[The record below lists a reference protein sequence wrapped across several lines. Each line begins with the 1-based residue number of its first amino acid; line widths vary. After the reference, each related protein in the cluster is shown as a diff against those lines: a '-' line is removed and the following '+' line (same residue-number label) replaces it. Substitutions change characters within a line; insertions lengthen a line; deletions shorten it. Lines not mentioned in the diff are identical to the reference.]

1 MKQIIKS
8 IIKKIPPLDNFL
20 ISQRKKLII
29 KAEKKQCILKRW
41 RELFDEELNIENPK
55 TYNEKLQWG
64 KIFSNNKLAKK
75 CADKILVREYVQ
87 EKIGKDY
94 INDLIETYEN
104 TKNIDFSKLPDQFV
118 IKVTHDSGS
127 VLIVK
132 DKKKINFEKLKEIE
146 ENLKINYGHL
156 SKEWV
161 YDDIK
166 PQIIIEKFL
175 ESEDGKFLKDYKVFC
190 FNGEP
195 KIIQV
200 DLDRFEGHKRNF
212 YDTSWNRLD
221 LEIEYP
227 SVDYDLKKPAL
238 LQEMLE
244 VTKKLAKPFNHVRV
258 DWYIHHNKLI
268 FGEMTFFHGS
278 GFEKFNSRK
287 WEEKMGSWFEVSKD
301 LSYQK
306 DVTCAE

>member
-1 MKQIIKS
+1 MKQTIKAIIQ
-8 IIKKIPPLDNFL
+8 KIPPLYNFYL
-20 ISQRKKLII
+20 LQRKKII
-29 KAEKKQCILKRW
+29 CNTPSEQYIQSRW
-41 RELFDEELNIENPK
+41 QKIFDKELNLQNPK

-64 KIFSNNKLAKK
+64 KIFANNPLAKK
-75 CADKILVREYVQ
+75 CADKIEVLEYVRQ
-87 EKIGKDY
+87 KVGSEY
-94 INDLIETYEN
+94 INKLIATYPN
-104 TKNIDFSKLPDQFV
+104 TKNIDFSRLPNQFV
-118 IKVTHDSGS
+118 LKATHDSGS

-132 DKKKINFEKLKEIE
+132 DRSKIDFEKLKEIE
-146 ENLKINYGHL
+146 QNLKINYGHL

-166 PQIIIEKFL
+166 PKIIIEKFL
-175 ESEDGKFLKDYKVFC
+175 ESEDGKSLKDYKIFC

-221 LEIEYP
+221 LEIEYL
-227 SVDYDLKKPAL
+227 SVDYDAKKPDL
-238 LQEMLE
+238 LDEMLE
-244 VTKKLAKPFNHVRV
+244 VTRKLAKPFNHVRV
-258 DWYIHHNKLI
+258 DWYICENRLV

-278 GFEKFNSRK
+278 GFEKFNSQE

-301 LSYQK
+301 LSY
-306 DVTCAE
+306 

>member
-8 IIKKIPPLDNFL
+8 IIKKIPSLYNF
-20 ISQRKKLII
+20 IVFQRKKLIS
-29 KAEKKQCILKRW
+29 KTEKKQYILKRW
-41 RELFDEELNIENPK
+41 RESFHEELNIENPK

-64 KIFSNNKLAKK
+64 KIYSNNNLAKK
-75 CADKILVREYVQ
+75 CADKLLVREYVK
-87 EKIGKDY
+87 EKIGNNY
-94 INDLIETYEN
+94 LNDLIKVYEN
-104 TKNIDFSKLPDQFV
+104 TKSIDFSRLPNQFV
-118 IKVTHDSGS
+118 IKATHDSGS

-132 DKKKINFEKLKEIE
+132 DKLKIDLEKLKEIE
-146 ENLKINYGHL
+146 KNLKINYGHL

-166 PQIIIEKFL
+166 PKIIIEKFL
-175 ESEDGKFLKDYKVFC
+175 ESEDGKSLKDYKIFC
-190 FNGEP
+190 FNGQP

-227 SVDYDLKKPAL
+227 SVDYDVKKPDL
-238 LQEMLE
+238 LDEMLLAS
-244 VTKKLAKPFNHVRV
+244 KKLAEPFNHVRV

-278 GFEKFNSRK
+278 GFEKFSSLE

-301 LSYQK
+301 LSYK
-306 DVTCAE
+306 

>member
-8 IIKKIPPLDNFL
+8 IIKKIPPLYNFL
-20 ISQRKKLII
+20 IFQRKKLII
-29 KAEKKQCILKRW
+29 KAEKTQYILKRW

-55 TYNEKLQWG
+55 TYNEKLQWE
-64 KIFSNNKLAKK
+64 KIFANNKLAKK
-75 CADKILVREYVQ
+75 CADKILVREYVK

-94 INDLIETYEN
+94 LDELIGTYEN
-104 TKNIDFSKLPDQFV
+104 TKNIDFSKLPNQFV
-118 IKVTHDSGS
+118 LKATHDSGS

-132 DKKKINFEKLKEIE
+132 DKKKIDFEKLKEIE
-146 ENLKINYGHL
+146 RNLKINYGHF

-175 ESEDGKFLKDYKVFC
+175 ESEDGKSLKDYKIFC

-212 YDTSWNRLD
+212 YDILWNRLD
-221 LEIEYP
+221 VEIEYP
-227 SVDYDLKKPAL
+227 SVDYDVKKPDL
-238 LQEMLE
+238 LDKMLE
-244 VTKKLAKPFNHVRV
+244 VTKKLANPFNQVRV
-258 DWYIHHNKLI
+258 DWYIYENRLI

-278 GFEKFNSRK
+278 DFEKFNSRE
-287 WEEKMGSWFEVSKD
+287 WEELMGSWFEVSKD

-306 DVTCAE
+306 GVKCAE